1 MKKEEF
7 QDDEIDL
14 IALIKQLWVSKK
26 LIVKSVIGF
35 VALGV
40 FVALFSP
47 TIYTASSTF
56 IPQSS
61 SSSGGSSLSGLAS
74 LAGINLGGNVAG
86 SEIPPSIYP
95 QIIQSV
101 SFKREL
107 LQATI
112 SESNSSSQSLKD
124 FLLIKN
130 EGFNPIST
138 IKKYTIGLP
147 FTILN
152 AIKGKDEK
160 VKGSPNNAL
169 IVSSEE
175 EELFEELDGLLSLSV
190 NAKEGFV
197 TLSASMSEAT
207 QTAYTVKAAK
217 EILQKTVIDYKI
229 QSAKEL
235 LSFNKRELALKKI
248 EFDSLQDRLALF
260 KDGNLNIVDSRF
272 ENELNKIDSEFQIVS
287 AVYQEL
293 NKQLEQAKLQVSKD
307 TPIFSVI
314 KPATIPNI
322 RSAPKRSLIVLI
334 WGFIGFVLSC
344 GFVLIKGPLL
354 NIVKE
359 ISA

>member
-1 MKKEEF
+1 
-7 QDDEIDL
+7 
-14 IALIKQLWVSKK
+14 
-26 LIVKSVIGF
+26 
-35 VALGV
+35 
-40 FVALFSP
+40 
-47 TIYTASSTF
+47 
-56 IPQSS
+56 
-61 SSSGGSSLSGLAS
+61 
-74 LAGINLGGNVAG
+74 
-86 SEIPPSIYP
+86 
-95 QIIQSV
+95 
-101 SFKREL
+101 
-107 LQATI
+107 
-112 SESNSSSQSLKD
+112 
-124 FLLIKN
+124 
-130 EGFNPIST
+130 
-138 IKKYTIGLP
+138 
-147 FTILN
+147 
-152 AIKGKDEK
+152 
-160 VKGSPNNAL
+160 
-169 IVSSEE
+169 
-175 EELFEELDGLLSLSV
+175 
-190 NAKEGFV
+190 
-197 TLSASMSEAT
+197 MSEAT